1 MTPLT
6 EKVISN
12 KSPIKIQIL
21 AKYCLLNPVPVSV
34 VFTYPVKT
42 SENISEKLTFSYLLI
57 RKHVCFLMFSGNM
70 EKDQRHEMG

>member
-12 KSPIKIQIL
+12 KSPIKIQVL
-21 AKYCLLNPVPVSV
+21 PKYCLLNPVPVSV

-57 RKHVCFLMFSGNM
+57 RKDVCFLMFSGGM
-70 EKDQRHEMG
+70 ENDQRHEMG